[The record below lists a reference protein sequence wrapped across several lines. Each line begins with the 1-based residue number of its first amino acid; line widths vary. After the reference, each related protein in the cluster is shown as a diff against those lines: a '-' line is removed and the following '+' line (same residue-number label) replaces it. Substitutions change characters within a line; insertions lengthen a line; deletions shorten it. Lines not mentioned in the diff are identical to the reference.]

1 MQSALAVSQAKYWH
15 LRQVDLFSGLAS
27 AELRRLGELV
37 DTDLR
42 EQGEAIYRVADLSD
56 RIYVLKSGTI
66 KLTRTSADGKE
77 LILYYVRPG
86 EVFGETAI
94 TGQELRNGTATVVE
108 DAFICSIRSD
118 DLEGYLGR
126 NPGLALELSRII
138 SRRKQKIE
146 NRVIDLV
153 SKDVRT
159 RLAQALS
166 ELVTDFGCAEERG
179 TLIDLPLTQSDLAQ
193 LVGSTRET
201 TSTIFNEFRRDGWV
215 DSEGRSIW
223 VLDPEA
229 LIDYSWDQQSGKAA

>member
-27 AELRRLGELV
+27 AEVRRLGELV
-37 DTDLR
+37 DTELR
-42 EQGEAIYRVADLSD
+42 EQGEVIYRVGDLSD
-56 RIYVLKSGTI
+56 TIYVLKSGKI
-66 KLTRTSADGKE
+66 KLSRTSEDGKE
-77 LILYYVRPG
+77 MILYYIRPG
-86 EVFGETAI
+86 EVFGEIAI

-108 DAFICSIRSD
+108 DAFMCSIRRD
-118 DLEGYLGR
+118 DLEEYLGR
-126 NPGLALELSRII
+126 IPGLALEFSRII
-138 SRRKQKIE
+138 GRRKQQIE
-146 NRVIDLV
+146 SRVIDLV

-166 ELVTDFGCAEERG
+166 ELATDFGCEEERG

-201 TSTIFNEFRRDGWV
+201 TSTVFNEFRRNGLV

-229 LIDYSWDQQSGKAA
+229 LIDYSWDQRAGKAA

>member
-27 AELRRLGELV
+27 AEVRRLGELV
-37 DTDLR
+37 DTELR
-42 EQGEAIYRVADLSD
+42 EQGEVIYRVGDLSD
-56 RIYVLKSGTI
+56 TIYVLKSGKI
-66 KLTRTSADGKE
+66 KLSRTSEGGKE
-77 LILYYVRPG
+77 MILYYIRPG
-86 EVFGETAI
+86 EVFGEIAI

-108 DAFICSIRSD
+108 DAFMCSIRRD
-118 DLEGYLGR
+118 DLEEYLGR
-126 NPGLALELSRII
+126 IPGLALEFSRII
-138 SRRKQKIE
+138 GRRKQQIE
-146 NRVIDLV
+146 SRVIDLV

-166 ELVTDFGCAEERG
+166 ELATDFGCEEERG

-201 TSTIFNEFRRDGWV
+201 TSTVFNEFRRNGLV

-229 LIDYSWDQQSGKAA
+229 LIDYSWDQRAGKAA

>member
-15 LRQVDLFSGLAS
+15 LRQVDLFSGLPS
-27 AELRRLGELV
+27 AEVRRLGELV
-37 DTDLR
+37 DTELR
-42 EQGEAIYRVADLSD
+42 EQGEVIYRVGDLSD
-56 RIYVLKSGTI
+56 TIYVLKSGKI
-66 KLTRTSADGKE
+66 KLSRTSEDGKE
-77 LILYYVRPG
+77 MILYYIRPG
-86 EVFGETAI
+86 EVFGEIAI

-108 DAFICSIRSD
+108 DAFMCSIRRD
-118 DLEGYLGR
+118 DLEEYLGR
-126 NPGLALELSRII
+126 IPGLALEFSRII
-138 SRRKQKIE
+138 GRRKQQIE
-146 NRVIDLV
+146 SRVIDLV

-166 ELVTDFGCAEERG
+166 ELATDFGCEEERG

-201 TSTIFNEFRRDGWV
+201 TSTVFNEFRRNGLV

-229 LIDYSWDQQSGKAA
+229 LIDYSWDQRAGKAA

>member
-27 AELRRLGELV
+27 AEVRRLGELV
-37 DTDLR
+37 DTELR
-42 EQGEAIYRVADLSD
+42 EQGEVIYRVGDLSD
-56 RIYVLKSGTI
+56 TIYVLKSGKI
-66 KLTRTSADGKE
+66 KLSRTSEDGKE
-77 LILYYVRPG
+77 MILYYIRPG
-86 EVFGETAI
+86 EVFGEVAI

-108 DAFICSIRSD
+108 DAFMCSIRRD
-118 DLEGYLGR
+118 DLEEYLGR
-126 NPGLALELSRII
+126 IPGLALEFSRII
-138 SRRKQKIE
+138 GRRKQQIE
-146 NRVIDLV
+146 SRVIDLV

-166 ELVTDFGCAEERG
+166 ELATDFGCEAERG

-201 TSTIFNEFRRDGWV
+201 TSTVFNEFRRNGLV

-229 LIDYSWDQQSGKAA
+229 LIDYSWDQRAGKAA